1 MRKQVRL
8 LIENVFD
15 DLYDIDQEN
24 NLSIDIADEHLNMY
38 NIGDIYYDKKKPY
51 AICCGLKSDFQ
62 DNQPRFILIKKDF
75 KDKRWCIYQDK
86 RYGIYEEGDYNRS
99 LMKLLGLHTLDN
111 FYLKSQNDFKQIDE
125 KGHENTQKIY
135 NKYYMEE
142 FPACWFCCRDGYQ
155 VYLPAID
162 ELQKLYLNK
171 DKINEKL
178 KTISGAKYLDFID
191 CYYSSS
197 LKTFE
202 NAWGI
207 DFSDGEAC
215 GIYKRY
221 QYRVRPFFKLK
232 N

>member
-86 RYGIYEEGDYNRS
+86 RYGIY
-99 LMKLLGLHTLDN
+99 
-111 FYLKSQNDFKQIDE
+111 QNDFKQIDE